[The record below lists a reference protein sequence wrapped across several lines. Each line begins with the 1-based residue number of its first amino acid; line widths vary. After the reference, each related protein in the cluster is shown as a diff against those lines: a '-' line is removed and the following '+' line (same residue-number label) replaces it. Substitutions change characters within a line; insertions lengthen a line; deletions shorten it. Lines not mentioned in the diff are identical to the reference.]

1 MFRRILDTVSQAAD
15 KVVGNVS
22 DAYDATKG
30 TVSSAGGLVADAF
43 DATRNTVSDAAGKV
57 SDVVSDAY
65 EATRNTVVDAA
76 DKVADVAVDAYGVT
90 RNTVSD
96 AADKVGD
103 AACDAYGATRSTVSS
118 AADVVADV
126 VSDAYSSTRDIVS
139 SGFDG
144 SRDYVS
150 NLGSS
155 MSTFWAARKNRESSN
170 AGKSASSGDE
180 REKILSLEREKRF
193 ESALEKAAARI
204 KDNDGYFRM
213 LIAMQAVAQACAA
226 CDGEVSHDE
235 QEQIDELILGM
246 GAKWLPPQVRTALD
260 ALISQPPS
268 LQEAFAIA
276 SQVGA
281 DAQDL
286 FQEIVRFVIYL
297 DDQANDAEQQFLA
310 HWVQLRASA

>member
-1 MFRRILDTVSQAAD
+1 MFRRILDTVSQGAD
-15 KVVGNVS
+15 KVAGNVS
-22 DAYDATKG
+22 DAFGATKG
-30 TVSSAGGLVADAF
+30 TVSSTGGLVALAF
-43 DATRNTVSDAAGKV
+43 GATRNTVSDAAG
-57 SDVVSDAY
+57 
-65 EATRNTVVDAA
+65 
-76 DKVADVAVDAYGVT
+76 KVADVAVDAYGVT

-96 AADKVGD
+96 AADKVGNV
-103 AACDAYGATRSTVSS
+103 ASDAYGATRNTVSS
-118 AADVVADV
+118 AADVVAYV
-126 VSDAYSSTRDIVS
+126 VSDVYRSTRDIVS
-139 SGFDG
+139 SGYDG

-155 MSTFWAARKNRESSN
+155 MSTFWAVRKNRESSN
-170 AGKSASSGDE
+170 ASKSTSSGDE
-180 REKILSLEREKRF
+180 REKVLSLEREKRF

-204 KDNDGYFRM
+204 KDNDAYFRM

-226 CDGEVSHDE
+226 CDGEVSPDQ
-235 QEQIDELILGM
+235 QEQINELLLGM
-246 GAKWLPPQVRTALD
+246 GAKWLPPQIRNALD

-276 SQVGA
+276 SQVGT

-297 DDQANDAEQQFLA
+297 DNQANDAEQQFLA